1 MEQKPDP
8 EQMLDQIVCPAFI
21 VENGIITQANIS
33 AIQRQ
38 ITAGLEVLPLLIS
51 GQQEYREFTSGRLCL
66 TLAVQGLTY
75 QASVVR
81 NNTSEIFYLESQ
93 YINPE
98 LRAFAVASQGLREP
112 LSNAL
117 IHADMLKDGCES
129 LLSHDCKKQLLQLVR
144 NLHQIHR
151 AVCNMSDASSSNK
164 GLMSN
169 IENRDLSATVN
180 EIIEKAQALTAKAG
194 MTLEYTPLNKS
205 VYCLIN
211 HDMLERAILNMISN
225 AFKYS
230 TEGTAVRACLE
241 RGKGKVSFSI
251 TNQINP
257 MEQAIGTNLFQN
269 YLWEPNIQNA
279 NAGIGLGITIARNA
293 ATAHGGT
300 LLLDQPEADT
310 VRFTLTIPVAK
321 HSSTPLRSP
330 VILPV
335 DYSGGYDHALTELSD
350 ILPSEFFE

>member
-1 MEQKPDP
+1 MEQKSDAA
-8 EQMLDQIVCPAFI
+8 QMLDQIVCPAFI
-21 VENGIITQANIS
+21 VENGMITQANI
-33 AIQRQ
+33 AAVQRQ
-38 ITAGLEVLPLLIS
+38 ITTGLEILPLLTS
-51 GQQEYREFTSGRLCL
+51 GQQEYKEFTAGRLCL
-66 TLAVQGLTY
+66 TVSVQGMTY

-81 NNTSEIFYLESQ
+81 NHTCDIFYLESQ

-117 IHADMLKDGCES
+117 IHADMLKEGSET
-129 LLSHDCKKQLLQLVR
+129 LLSPDCKQQLLQLVR

-151 AVCNMSDASSSNK
+151 AVCNMSDAASSNK

-169 IENRDLSATVN
+169 IENRDLSSTVN

-194 MTLEYTPLNKS
+194 MTLEYTPLNKA

-225 AFKYS
+225 AFKYGA
-230 TEGTAVRACLE
+230 EGAAVHASLE

-251 TNQINP
+251 TNQINIE
-257 MEQAIGTNLFQN
+257 EQTVSANLFHN
-269 YLWEPNIQNA
+269 YLWEPNIQNS
-279 NAGIGLGITIARNA
+279 NAGIGLGITIARNT

-330 VILPV
+330 IVLPV
-335 DYSGGYDHALTELSD
+335 DYSGGYDHVLTELSD
-350 ILPSEFFE
+350 ILPPEFFE